1 MVMKLKR
8 SLYGLSQSPTL
19 RYDTIDVA
27 LLGIGFT
34 PTSSDP
40 CVFTRGSNDTCAMLT
55 LCLDDILISRSNHGV
70 VKRLKKALMD
80 RFAMTDMGEVS
91 LILAMNVTRSY
102 EEGTFTSTQNI
113 TSRTS

>member
-1 MVMKLKR
+1 M
-8 SLYGLSQSPTL
+8 
-19 RYDTIDVA
+19 A
-27 LLGIGFT
+27 LLGIGFA
-34 PTSSDP
+34 PTSSDA
-40 CVFTRGSNDTCAMLT
+40 CVSTHGSDDTFAILT
-55 LCLDDILISRSNHGV
+55 LYVDDILISGSNHGV